1 MTFDTLAV
9 SRALTDAGIDR
20 GHAEAIA
27 TGIAAAAN
35 HGDHVTAD
43 RFNAGLAQM
52 ETRLIKWVLGIVLT
66 IAGLQT
72 AILIAA
78 LRLFTTP

>member
-27 TGIAAAAN
+27 TGIATAAN

>member
-9 SRALTDAGIDR
+9 SRALADAGIDR

-66 IAGLQT
+66 IAALQT

-78 LRLFTTP
+78 LRLFATT